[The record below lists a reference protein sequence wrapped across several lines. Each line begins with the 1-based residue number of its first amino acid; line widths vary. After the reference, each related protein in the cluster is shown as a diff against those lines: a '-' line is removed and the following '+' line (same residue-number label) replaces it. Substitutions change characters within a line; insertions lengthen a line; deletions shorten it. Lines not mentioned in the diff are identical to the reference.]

1 MKRSSMLLA
10 VLVTGLT
17 VTACDSSSGKVSA
30 PPPPPPAPAP
40 PPPAPAFAENF
51 GAGFAEA
58 FERGEFDE
66 PREVQAGDIIPVSFT
81 DDPLEIPPE
90 GG

>member
-1 MKRSSMLLA
+1 MKRPLMIAAALCMGLA
-10 VLVTGLT
+10 AA
-17 VTACDSSSGKVSA
+17 ACDYSGGEFTKTPLPQ
-30 PPPPPPAPAP
+30 PPPPP

-58 FERGEFDE
+58 FQRGEFDE
-66 PREVQAGDIIPVSFT
+66 PRQIEPGDIIPVSFT
-81 DDPLEIPPE
+81 DDPLEIPPD